1 MLEKRTPQGV
11 TTEDTMKK
19 GLLIAAGL
27 MVAGLCIWSLS
38 WGATERT
45 ILIAGVLVGAAA
57 LRRTLKPPDEKI
69 LK

>member
-1 MLEKRTPQGV
+1 
-11 TTEDTMKK
+11 MKK